1 MSENNNSP
9 VSSYDD
15 IEISDSELAGIL
27 GEQQEDDYGEP
38 VQVATEPPNEDG
50 QKSTDNNEATE
61 VEVSSDE
68 NEDTANTDKD
78 VEAVEASQDEN
89 TEEAEDKPVTI
100 TVEGDEYPEE
110 EILNALEDSKNRKEW
125 QRSNTEKAQNV
136 ADSRKAIEP
145 LLGFRK
151 RMEDNSEF
159 RELIEESVGEMLGDE
174 AKSEFKS
181 LMNYDES
188 NTPSPFKDELT
199 DVQNKLAE
207 AEGRLAMIDL
217 KAQVKRDF
225 KLTNKQTDEVIQY
238 AADTY
243 EKTGRIVTPEESY
256 KILQYDKLQKEAEK
270 VKKEPE
276 VKAKKKPNP
285 PKTAKKNR
293 GVKEIEKPK
302 DTSYESIDLTGYNL
316 WE

>member
-110 EILNALEDSKNRKEW
+110 EILNALEDSKN
-125 QRSNTEKAQNV
+125 QSH
-136 ADSRKAIEP
+136 IH
-145 LLGFRK
+145 
-151 RMEDNSEF
+151 
-159 RELIEESVGEMLGDE
+159 I
-174 AKSEFKS
+174 
-181 LMNYDES
+181 
-188 NTPSPFKDELT
+188 
-199 DVQNKLAE
+199 
-207 AEGRLAMIDL
+207 
-217 KAQVKRDF
+217 
-225 KLTNKQTDEVIQY
+225 
-238 AADTY
+238 
-243 EKTGRIVTPEESY
+243 
-256 KILQYDKLQKEAEK
+256 
-270 VKKEPE
+270 
-276 VKAKKKPNP
+276 
-285 PKTAKKNR
+285 
-293 GVKEIEKPK
+293 
-302 DTSYESIDLTGYNL
+302 
-316 WE
+316 